1 MSPRRKEWRRRL
13 APAAALAALAHLLA
27 FLALGW
33 RAPTVAEKREEDLAP
48 PLQVT
53 LVRPPKPVT
62 PPVPTA
68 GRKAPLREPH
78 APPPEFLPSPLP
90 PVLTQPAPAPA
101 PAAPQPE
108 AAPDGEHF
116 RSALRGL
123 LGCSSPSTYRLSPE
137 ERAACD
143 QRLASAKPAPVGP
156 EYSAEELAQFNADH
170 KESMFTRKPHNGCL
184 PHAGDRLAAAPGVG
198 GKRGAATTLGLSC
211 AWSF

>member
-1 MSPRRKEWRRRL
+1 MRRRL

-33 RAPTVAEKREEDLAP
+33 RIPTLAPKREEDLVP

-53 LVRPPKPVT
+53 LVRPPRPVS
-62 PPVPTA
+62 PAVPARARAAPVRIPQA
-68 GRKAPLREPH
+68 
-78 APPPEFLPSPLP
+78 APPAPSPSPLP
-90 PVLTQPAPAPA
+90 PVLTQPAPA

-108 AAPDGEHF
+108 AAPDGERF

-123 LGCSSPSTYRLSPE
+123 TGCSDPAAYRLSRE

-143 QRLASAKPAPVGP
+143 QRLAAARPAPVGP
-156 EYSAEELAQFNADH
+156 QYSSEALAQFNAD
-170 KESMFTRKPHNGCL
+170 KQESIFTRKPHNGCL
-184 PHAGDRLAAAPGVG
+184 PHIGDRPA
-198 GKRGAATTLGLSC
+198 GAAGAGGRSGSSTTFGPSC